1 MKIMRKNLEWQQ
13 NATGRSIGEAI
24 NPAYSQDNPICV
36 LPHPPQDIRFNLIA
50 ICSANVFSVFAA
62 DNYLLLTHTGK
73 AMECVPGA
81 GNGQKSEEN
90 ECSSLFFLQ
99 IATFSR
105 SLIL

>member
-13 NATGRSIGEAI
+13 NATGSSIGEAK

-36 LPHPPQDIRFNLIA
+36 LPHPSQDIRLNLAA
-50 ICSANVFSVFAA
+50 IFVA
-62 DNYLLLTHTGK
+62 DNYHRLPHTVE
-73 AMECVPGA
+73 AMECVSGA
-81 GNGQKSEEN
+81 GSGQQNWEKTGTRPP
-90 ECSSLFFLQ
+90 LLQ